1 MFVIMERIN
10 INCVVSDGAIVP
22 EYKTLGAAGAD
33 VYAFLKEPVL
43 IAVGKSSIIPT
54 GVFYEIP
61 EGFEIQVRPRSGLA
75 AKNGVTVL
83 NTPGTIDSDY
93 RGELQVI
100 LINLGNEDFVVNNGD
115 RIAQII
121 VAPVIQGNFI
131 KVKNLSVTERGEKGF
146 GSTGV

>member
-1 MFVIMERIN
+1 MFVVMERIN

-33 VYAFLKEPVL
+33 VYAFLKEPVI
-43 IAVGKSSIIPT
+43 IAVGKSCIIPT

-100 LINLGNEDFVVNNGD
+100 LINLGNEDFVVKNGD

-121 VAPVIQGNFI
+121 VAPVIQGNF
-131 KVKNLSVTERGEKGF
+131 VQVQNLSVTERGEKGF

>member
-1 MFVIMERIN
+1 MERIN

-43 IAVGKSSIIPT
+43 IAVGKSCIIPT

>member
-1 MFVIMERIN
+1 MNKIDVK
-10 INCVVSDGAIVP
+10 CVALDGAIIP
-22 EYKTLGAAGAD
+22 EYKTVGVAGAD
-33 VYAFLKEPVL
+33 VYAYLKESVTL
-43 IAVGKSSIIPT
+43 KVGKSCVIPT

-75 AKNGVTVL
+75 AKNGITVL

-100 LINLGNEDFVVNNGD
+100 LINLGNEDFVVRNGD

-121 VAPVIQGNFI
+121 VAPVIQGNFVQ
-131 KVKNLSVTERGEKGF
+131 VKNLSVTERGQKGF

>member
-1 MFVIMERIN
+1 MERIN

-33 VYAFLKEPVL
+33 VYAFLKEPVI
-43 IAVGKSSIIPT
+43 IAVGKSCIIPT

-100 LINLGNEDFVVNNGD
+100 LINLGNEDFVVRNGD

-121 VAPVIQGNFI
+121 VAPVIQGNFVQ
-131 KVKNLSVTERGEKGF
+131 VKNLSVTERGQKGF